1 MALVH
6 LAISII
12 VLGFL
17 YRRMIIRETPGQIG
31 KAQAVVPVFLGVISL
46 PISFAFFILN
56 GAIALAAGYSVAD
69 NHSVISIRRWRR
81 ILSAAS
87 ESVPRLV

>member
-1 MALVH
+1 MQEHIALMNYSFEEDSVMALVH

-31 KAQAVVPVFLGVISL
+31 KAQTAVPVFLGVISL
-46 PISFAFFILN
+46 PISFAFFN
-56 GAIALAAGYSVAD
+56 SERRD
-69 NHSVISIRRWRR
+69 RISCRLFRRR
-81 ILSAAS
+81 
-87 ESVPRLV
+87 